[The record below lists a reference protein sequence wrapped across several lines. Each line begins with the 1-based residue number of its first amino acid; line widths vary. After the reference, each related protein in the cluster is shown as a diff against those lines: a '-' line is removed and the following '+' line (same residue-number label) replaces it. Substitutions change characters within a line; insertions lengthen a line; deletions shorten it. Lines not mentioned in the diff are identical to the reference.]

1 MHQMKEIDL
10 KFLEHYGLDRQILI
24 EIVTTRMPFGKYKN
38 VLICD
43 LPEAF
48 LLWFKGK
55 GWPGGRLG
63 ILMENTLEIK
73 SNGASFILNQL
84 RVALSNKT

>member
-1 MHQMKEIDL
+1 MKEADL
-10 KFLEHYGLDRQILI
+10 KFLEQYGLDRQILI
-24 EIVTTRMPFGKYKN
+24 EIVTTRMPFGKYQG

-55 GWPGGRLG
+55 GWPSGRLG
-63 ILMENTLEIK
+63 VLLENAYEIK
-73 SNGASFILNQL
+73 STGANFILKQL
-84 RVALSNKT
+84 QQTLSNQKK